1 MNYIPSWL
9 KYESEKKQFENDFF
23 KGKEE
28 AFFELATVLENEY
41 EREHKRHLSLF
52 GPHADKIVFFIEGKN
67 AELFASQGQQ
77 RSLVLAYKMAEVTLL
92 KEKLNQSP
100 VLLLDDVMSELD
112 MYRREQLI
120 SLFSR
125 ETQTFITSTNSGY
138 FTDIFLK
145 KAQVVNLG
153 EDHG

>member
-1 MNYIPSWL
+1 MSRKKSNL
-9 KYESEKKQFENDFF
+9 KIISLKVKR
-23 KGKEE
+23 KR
-28 AFFELATVLENEY
+28 FFELATVLENEY

-153 EDHG
+153 EDNG